1 MLGLG
6 APELLVILAIV
17 ALLFGPA
24 VVAFVAGYALGQ
36 RKASAPA
43 APSEPPASPE
53 TPAPSKPPVPTEPA
67 AVSVEPPDTE
77 HSESENPHV

>member
-43 APSEPPASPE
+43 APSEPPASQGP
-53 TPAPSKPPVPTEPA
+53 PAPTEPA